1 MTLANI
7 SKTECLKGDILPTG
21 LPPASS
27 TGCEGSLSVHRD
39 QELLQTITQDEEL
52 NRKLK
57 FDEVSFG
64 NPSFCTVMYLC
75 QFLCQVRMEGCG
87 CFSVHSGKS
96 FGGRSFLVQVRL
108 ELSRRDKFANTLCC
122 RLQAPTI
129 TEMLASK
136 RS

>member
-1 MTLANI
+1 MGSCGEAVQQPSTEHSQTTRGILRSKMARVLATLLLPTLLLLTYADI
-7 SKTECLKGDILPTG
+7 ITGDILPTG

-64 NPSFCTVMYLC
+64 NPSV
-75 QFLCQVRMEGCG
+75 
-87 CFSVHSGKS
+87 
-96 FGGRSFLVQVRL
+96 
-108 ELSRRDKFANTLCC
+108 
-122 RLQAPTI
+122 
-129 TEMLASK
+129 
-136 RS
+136 

>member
-21 LPPASS
+21 LPPAAS

-64 NPSFCTVMYLC
+64 NPSV
-75 QFLCQVRMEGCG
+75 
-87 CFSVHSGKS
+87 
-96 FGGRSFLVQVRL
+96 
-108 ELSRRDKFANTLCC
+108 
-122 RLQAPTI
+122 
-129 TEMLASK
+129 
-136 RS
+136 